1 MLLDGKVVVV
11 TGVGVGLGREVAE
24 AALAQ
29 GAQVVVAARS
39 ADRLNATAA
48 ELDPSGERLV
58 AITADLGDEE
68 SCAALA
74 AGAVER
80 FGRVDAVVQVAAYEG
95 TFGGLHETDL
105 DEWKMAWDVNV
116 LGPMRLMRAMVP
128 VMKENGGGSVVLIG
142 SQSSYKPSL
151 PQAGYAATKAGL
163 RTVSYYLSDEFGGD
177 NVRFN
182 NVVPSWMWGPNV
194 EMFVDYRAQTE
205 DKTQQDVLDEITGSF
220 AMKRMTEDREVAD
233 AAMFFCSDLSRGV
246 TGQSLLVNCGELME

>member
-1 MLLDGKVVVV
+1 MLLKDKVVLV
-11 TGVGVGLGREVAE
+11 TGVGVGLGREVAVS
-24 AALAQ
+24 ALEQ
-29 GAQVVVAARS
+29 GAQVIVAARS
-39 ADRLNATAA
+39 ADKLAATAA
-48 ELDPSGERLV
+48 ELDPTGERV
-58 AITADLGDEE
+58 AAIPADLGDEE

-74 AGAVER
+74 TAAVER
-80 FGRVDAVVQVAAYEG
+80 FGRIDALVQVAAYEG
-95 TFGGLHETDL
+95 TFGGLHETNL

-116 LGPMRLMRAMVP
+116 LGAMRLLRAVVP
-128 VMKENGGGSVVLIG
+128 VMKDAGGGAVVLIG

-163 RTVSYYLSDEFGGD
+163 RTMSYYLSDEFGGD

-205 DKTQQDVLDEITGSF
+205 NKTQQEVLDEITGSF

-233 AAMFFCSDLSRGV
+233 AAMFFCSDLARGV
-246 TGQSLLVNCGELME
+246 TGQSLLVNCGEMME